1 MSFSQYVPAT
11 IWNRFAAGF
20 NAQLRTVRQ
29 GRIRS
34 ALLPVINWIN
44 SHGNP
49 QFVRCVRVELGWFQ
63 ATASGYYQLGA
74 LVAVDDVVVHDMRQ
88 LDKSSNDHLRY
99 LQKIEHR
106 FLLVNYFN

>member
-1 MSFSQYVPAT
+1 M
-11 IWNRFAAGF
+11 
-20 NAQLRTVRQ
+20 RQ
-29 GRIRS
+29 GCIRS

-49 QFVRCVRVELGWFQ
+49 QLGVHGVRVELGWFQ

-74 LVAVDDVVVHDMRQ
+74 LVAVDDVVVYDMRQ

-99 LQKIEHR
+99 PQKIEHR
-106 FLLVNYFN
+106 LLFANQLNIPMYHIFYHLAD